1 MKRGKPAKDNKSAYS
16 MTEVGALLES
26 MDKKIDMIADGHAGL
41 DAKMDSLE
49 VAVHGNSRRLDTV
62 ELSNSVLNGKVSR
75 LEDAV
80 SKLSKDLKGTR
91 TELKTEIE
99 EVKNELKAEIAGVK
113 TELKADIRDLGNRL
127 AGVESRL

>member
-16 MTEVGALLES
+16 VTEVGALLES
-26 MDKKIDMIADGHAGL
+26 MDKKIDMIAEGHAGL

-80 SKLSKDLKGTR
+80 SKLSKDLKDTR
-91 TELKTEIE
+91 TELKT
-99 EVKNELKAEIAGVK
+99 EIAGVK

-127 AGVESRL
+127 TGAQSRL